1 MEPAPVLLLLS
12 SLWGCSGRPAD
23 SLVVTPR
30 EPVVPFGG
38 STELNCS
45 LACAGGTV
53 EWRGLDTALG
63 TITSFPTHSILH
75 ISQATVAMEG
85 MKICQGSCYGQ
96 HYQQTVELK
105 VYALP
110 DTLQLEAAPHSLC
123 PGCPA
128 RLRCSA
134 ARVHPVTGL
143 ALTWYRGHQALE
155 NTDFD
160 ASETDEELYDI
171 VSTLAVDGTD
181 VAEGVEFRCEV
192 TLRVGQET
200 FTRVAS
206 VVASAGVPACSLQI
220 WSLPPTGTRGRALRI
235 ECHAQCAGNATVHWL
250 RTPAALSQYRE
261 EATGGSSALWLDH
274 AEPWHQGH
282 YQCVLL
288 GRLTQVV
295 SLELTVVDGSFS
307 SSPAIA
313 AGAAASLLGFIVT
326 AVVSR
331 RLWKR
336 FRSRTAFDSNAGA
349 AYEVLGCGGRRR
361 AAGVDGRLYSELLRR
376 ICQRGAAPA
385 EAAAALLRR
394 VRCRDHEAV
403 PFDVFRYGVLTCCVL
418 LEFAAKADAL
428 FAVLGGGGSADS
440 RLCQAV
446 LRALEDALG
455 AGNGPRPGRYLE
467 AGSRL
472 GPDGLALAMDRAL
485 QERKLGSSMSRE
497 EFLRKATALFI
508 AKVKPVE

>member
-23 SLVVTPR
+23 RLVVTPR
-30 EPVVPFGG
+30 EPLVPFGG

-53 EWRGLDTALG
+53 EWRGLDTAVG

-75 ISQATVAMEG
+75 ISQATVATEG
-85 MKICQGSCYGQ
+85 MKICQGSCHGQ

-110 DTLQLEAAPHSLC
+110 DTLQLEAAPHTLR
-123 PGCPA
+123 PGHPA
-128 RLRCSA
+128 SLRCSA
-134 ARVHPVTGL
+134 ARVHPVSGL

-155 NTDFD
+155 GTDFNV
-160 ASETDEELYDI
+160 SETDEELYDI
-171 VSTLAVDGTD
+171 ESTLLVDGTE
-181 VAEGVEFRCEV
+181 VVEGVEFRCEV

-206 VVASAGVPACSLQI
+206 VVASAGATSVGSPSTAGPVTTTALPPGPSVPTHDPTTVRELDAGTTLELAAATEPSSTERAGPMAAATLSGSGTMGPGPSVGSVLACSLRI

-235 ECHAQCAGNATVHWL
+235 ECHTQCAGNATVRWL

-261 EATGGSSALWLDH
+261 EATGGSSVLWLDH

-288 GRLTQVV
+288 GHLAQAV
-295 SLELTVVDGSFS
+295 SLELMVVDGSFS

-326 AVVSR
+326 AVLSC

-336 FRSRTAFDSNAGA
+336 FRSRWEPS
-349 AYEVLGCGGRRR
+349 
-361 AAGVDGRLYSELLRR
+361 
-376 ICQRGAAPA
+376 
-385 EAAAALLRR
+385 
-394 VRCRDHEAV
+394 
-403 PFDVFRYGVLTCCVL
+403 
-418 LEFAAKADAL
+418 
-428 FAVLGGGGSADS
+428 
-440 RLCQAV
+440 
-446 LRALEDALG
+446 
-455 AGNGPRPGRYLE
+455 
-467 AGSRL
+467 
-472 GPDGLALAMDRAL
+472 
-485 QERKLGSSMSRE
+485 
-497 EFLRKATALFI
+497 
-508 AKVKPVE
+508 

>member
-1 MEPAPVLLLLS
+1 MELAPVLLFLS
-12 SLWGCSGRPAD
+12 LLWGCSGHPAD
-23 SLVVTPR
+23 SLVVTPQ

-75 ISQATVAMEG
+75 ISQATVATEG

-110 DTLQLEAAPHSLC
+110 DTLQLVAAPHSL
-123 PGCPA
+123 
-128 RLRCSA
+128 RLGHPTSLHCSA
-134 ARVHPVTGL
+134 TRVHPVTGL
-143 ALTWYRGHQALE
+143 ALTWYQGHQALE

-171 VSTLAVDGTD
+171 VSTLAVDGTE

-192 TLRVGQET
+192 TLSVGQET

-206 VVASAGVPACSLQI
+206 VVVSAGATSTGSPSTAGPVTTTALPPGPSVPTHDPTAAREPDAGTTLELAAATEPSSTERAVSRDFVAGSPTAAAMLPGSGTMGPGPSVGSAPACSLQI
-220 WSLPPTGTRGRALRI
+220 WSLPPMGMRGRALRI
-235 ECHAQCAGNATVHWL
+235 ECRAQCAGNATVQWL
-250 RTPAALSQYRE
+250 RTPVALSHYRE
-261 EATGGSSALWLDH
+261 EAMGGSSALWLDH

-307 SSPAIA
+307 SSHAIA
-313 AGAAASLLGFIVT
+313 AGTAASLLGFIVT
-326 AVVSR
+326 AVMSR

-336 FRSRTAFDSNAGA
+336 FRSRW
-349 AYEVLGCGGRRR
+349 
-361 AAGVDGRLYSELLRR
+361 EL
-376 ICQRGAAPA
+376 
-385 EAAAALLRR
+385 
-394 VRCRDHEAV
+394 
-403 PFDVFRYGVLTCCVL
+403 
-418 LEFAAKADAL
+418 
-428 FAVLGGGGSADS
+428 S
-440 RLCQAV
+440 
-446 LRALEDALG
+446 
-455 AGNGPRPGRYLE
+455 
-467 AGSRL
+467 
-472 GPDGLALAMDRAL
+472 
-485 QERKLGSSMSRE
+485 
-497 EFLRKATALFI
+497 
-508 AKVKPVE
+508 